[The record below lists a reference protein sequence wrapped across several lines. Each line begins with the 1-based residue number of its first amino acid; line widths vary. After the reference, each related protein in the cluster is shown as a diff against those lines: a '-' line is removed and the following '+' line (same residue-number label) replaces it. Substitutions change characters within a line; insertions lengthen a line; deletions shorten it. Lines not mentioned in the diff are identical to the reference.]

1 MKTTTEKKNTA
12 PVAGFDRAETM
23 AREVTE
29 MGEVRIHENV
39 ISALVREAA
48 LNVDGVVRLAG
59 SSLFNNIAEIV
70 GSRRMQDRAITV
82 LFEEDNR
89 VSLEI
94 KLNLE
99 FGVRIP
105 DVAGTV
111 QRMVIEAVEHY
122 TGMTVKR
129 VDIVVQALESKE
141 EEAEAEAEP
150 QPIEPAR

>member
-1 MKTTTEKKNTA
+1 MKTTNDKKIAADAGLEKMDA
-12 PVAGFDRAETM
+12 M
-23 AREVTE
+23 AREVTD

-48 LNVDGVVRLAG
+48 LKVDGVTKLAG
-59 SSLFNNIAEIV
+59 STLVNNIAEIV

-89 VSLEI
+89 VALEI
-94 KLNLE
+94 RLNLL

-105 DVAGTV
+105 DVTGEV
-111 QRMVIEAVEHY
+111 QRRVIEAVERS

-129 VDIVVQALESKE
+129 VDVVVQALETE
-141 EEAEAEAEP
+141 EEPALEDGDFQPVEP
-150 QPIEPAR
+150 VR

>member
-1 MKTTTEKKNTA
+1 MKTTNDKKIAADAGMEKMDA
-12 PVAGFDRAETM
+12 M
-23 AREVTE
+23 AREVTD

-48 LNVDGVVRLAG
+48 LKVDGVTKLAG
-59 SSLFNNIAEIV
+59 STLVNNIAEIV

-89 VSLEI
+89 VALEI
-94 KLNLE
+94 RLNLL

-105 DVAGTV
+105 DVTGEV
-111 QRMVIEAVEHY
+111 QRQVIEAVERS

-129 VDIVVQALESKE
+129 VDVVVQALESKE
-141 EEAEAEAEP
+141 EEAAETEAEP
-150 QPIEPAR
+150 QPIEPVR